1 MCVLKPPFHN
11 AKVREIGQASCPSF
25 DHGKGDPVEGDIRIL
40 PEHRI
45 VLVEGNYVLLD
56 IPPWTQLHSGGA
68 PLFDDAW
75 FLDIDVDTAMER
87 VFKRQTAIGL
97 APEVSRGRIEGNDR
111 PNAEIVTL
119 SKLNARVL
127 VPSNVPF
134 ADQTQGGS

>member
-1 MCVLKPPFHN
+1 M
-11 AKVREIGQASCPSF
+11 CPSF
-25 DHGKGDPVEGDIRIL
+25 DHGKGDPVDDDIRIL
-40 PEHRI
+40 PEHRV
-45 VLVEGNYVLLD
+45 VLAEGNYVLLD
-56 IPPWTQLHSGGA
+56 IPPWTQLHAGET

-87 VFKRQTAIGL
+87 VFQRQTAIGL
-97 APEVSRGRIEGNDR
+97 APEVSRGRIAGNDR

-134 ADQTQGGS
+134 AADQTQG